1 MVDRP
6 LMHGIGWPA
15 GGGDPAVCKVRG
27 LIELTWCCVRGGTP
41 SGQAANRCESRAV
54 TGGSRAAGASC
65 HRRGGEPAAR
75 ATSLHYHNAADLL
88 PFSGLIR
95 TARFQKYMTE
105 HNYR

>member
-6 LMHGIGWPA
+6 LMHGIGWA
-15 GGGDPAVCKVRG
+15 AGGDPAVCPVRRPIDAHLVLSPG
-27 LIELTWCCVRGGTP
+27 RTP
-41 SGQAANRCESRAV
+41 SGQAANRCEGRAV
-54 TGGSRAAGASC
+54 TDGTRPPGASC
-65 HRRGGEPAAR
+65 HRRGGEPAGR
-75 ATSLHYHNAADLL
+75 VTSLHYHNAADLL